1 MNASTQCRSFERR
14 AAFLLAL
21 YSINLPSRYS
31 LHLCAPFSFPLL
43 YLPQSG
49 NSGLCVT
56 ADIHFLQCFAFFVFC
71 RNRHLDAQP
80 SPTFLVS
87 SLFYFPLLPPASLNS
102 PSLYL
107 FSASLLSP
115 PLYMYQRTGSSRRG
129 AGSASFI
136 TRIFT
141 FATLC
146 SSLCPTA
153 HSQGF
158 QPTTAWG
165 SASAFIEGQTFIIQ
179 GGSNG
184 TFTIPQ
190 TFSIDLS
197 SEWDTSSVP
206 FRHLLD
212 GPSDYKHS
220 ASLLSDHKNW
230 FVLSNGTGLEY
241 TIASDAWRSLGGSA
255 EVSRT
260 RGLGAATDPDTGMIY
275 VPNGFLVNST
285 TTQMFQYDLANNV
298 LNGVDMHPALVN
310 MVSYAIAWSG
320 QAKKMFLFGGAVSG
334 TNNVNGAMYSWDP
347 IHGWDLLS
355 PQGTVPSPRRSAC
368 MVPAYNGQK
377 MILFGGLTDKS
388 NSVLSDVY
396 ILDTAS
402 MTWSKGQDA
411 GVTSA
416 RAECSCAMTNDLFVA
431 WGGGGVNTVISSNL
445 TLVYNARLDSWQS
458 NFSPKAASDPSA
470 PWASSPGALQGGKKI
485 GVIVGTVVAA
495 VVLIALVVGFIYR
508 RRRQRRRS
516 QDPQQL
522 PDCGQDNAHSP
533 RPLDQTRDGTEQ
545 SQQWQT
551 SPQQQQLQHDEQGQE
566 PNGYGYHDQIRHH
579 DLTPQP
585 SYSQLYTPYTP
596 PILHDY
602 YHEQQLYP
610 RIFQPQVQTQTPLM
624 MHPPLLDELVRS
636 DDPSRQASVC
646 SSYNYYSPTDESPP
660 SSSQLSGATDL
671 SAKASMPTIYRPPP
685 LNPQTHSHTEHDG
698 KRHPHALSKDPSV
711 GQE

>member
-1 MNASTQCRSFERR
+1 MC
-14 AAFLLAL
+14 
-21 YSINLPSRYS
+21 
-31 LHLCAPFSFPLL
+31 
-43 YLPQSG
+43 
-49 NSGLCVT
+49 
-56 ADIHFLQCFAFFVFC
+56 
-71 RNRHLDAQP
+71 
-80 SPTFLVS
+80 
-87 SLFYFPLLPPASLNS
+87 
-102 PSLYL
+102 
-107 FSASLLSP
+107 
-115 PLYMYQRTGSSRRG
+115 QRTGSPRRG
-129 AGSASFI
+129 VGSASFFI
-136 TRIFT
+136 RIFT
-141 FATLC
+141 LATLC
-146 SSLCPTA
+146 STLCSIVQ
-153 HSQGF
+153 SQGF

-165 SASAFIEGQTFIIQ
+165 SASAFVEGQTFVIQ

-197 SEWDTSSVP
+197 SSWDISSVP
-206 FRHLLD
+206 YRRLLD

-220 ASLLSDHKNW
+220 ASLLNDHKNW

-241 TIASDAWRSLGGSA
+241 TIPPDTWRSLGGSA

-275 VPNGFLVNST
+275 VPNGFLVNAT
-285 TTQMFQYDLANNV
+285 TTQMFQFDVINNV
-298 LNGVDMHPALVN
+298 LNSVDMHPALVN

-347 IHGWDLLS
+347 INGWALLS

-377 MILFGGLTDKS
+377 MILFGGLTDES
-388 NSVLSDVY
+388 NSVLSDIY

-402 MTWSKGQDA
+402 LTWSKGKDA
-411 GVTSA
+411 GVASA
-416 RAECSCAMTNDLFVA
+416 RAECSCAMTNDLFVV

-445 TLVYNARLDSWQS
+445 TIIYNARTDSWQT
-458 NFSPKAASDPSA
+458 NFSPMPVSDPSA
-470 PWASSPGALQGGKKI
+470 PWASSPGALNGKRNI
-485 GVIVGTVVAA
+485 GIIVGPVAAA
-495 VVLIALVVGFIYR
+495 VVVIALVVGFLYG
-508 RRRQRRRS
+508 RRRQRQRS
-516 QDPQQL
+516 QAPQQL
-522 PDCGQDNAHSP
+522 ADSEHDKTHSS
-533 RPLDQTRDGTEQ
+533 RSLDQARDGTEQ
-545 SQQWQT
+545 SQQWGT
-551 SPQQQQLQHDEQGQE
+551 SFQQQHAQHELGQE
-566 PNGYGYHDQIRHH
+566 QNGYGYHDQIRHR
-579 DLTPQP
+579 DLTSQP

-610 RIFQPQVQTQTPLM
+610 RIFQPQVQSQTQLM

-671 SAKASMPTIYRPPP
+671 STKAPVPTIYRPPA
-685 LNPQTHSHTEHDG
+685 LNPQS
-698 KRHPHALSKDPSV
+698 SSPS
-711 GQE
+711 